1 MGVILRIN
9 VHLAASP
16 QLEAR
21 KSASNEP
28 RRAPRDQEVPASQ
41 LVMASKGCNYFG
53 ANRPQA
59 GIRHGSHPLY
69 PSTMWKYENRQARA
83 KGGGTNASRARAWHA
98 QRRDFVCCIQ
108 FTYLEGRGSS
118 SQCIFLFQAS

>member
-28 RRAPRDQEVPASQ
+28 WRVPRDQEVPASQ
-41 LVMASKGCNYFG
+41 LVKASKGCNYFG
-53 ANRPQA
+53 AKRPLA

-69 PSTMWKYENRQARA
+69 PRTMWKYENRQARA
-83 KGGGTNASRARAWHA
+83 KGGTKRNATRARAWHA
-98 QRRDFVCCIQ
+98 QRRDFVCSI
-108 FTYLEGRGSS
+108 
-118 SQCIFLFQAS
+118 